1 MSKWLCWR
9 SNETLFQKQVVGYSL
24 LSHSHIVV
32 EEVKA
37 PNNYVKFST
46 IMDIIFTFCLP
57 IL

>member
-1 MSKWLCWR
+1 MKPYS
-9 SNETLFQKQVVGYSL
+9 QKQVVGYSL
-24 LSHSHIVV
+24 FSHSHIAV
-32 EEVKA
+32 EKVKA